1 MEPYSYQDPGMT
13 VGSFTASGQ
22 SISCRVGAMPAVSV
36 VMSVPSA
43 VSGANFAFEASIDAG
58 EDISGNWD
66 GSTGSWVTVQAV
78 RTNANTI
85 DTVSGTLSAAP
96 AYGWIIP
103 ATGFKFVRCRTT
115 ALTSGSATIT
125 MQPTLSAILPTPA
138 SVVLGAGTQAIGL
151 VFETVSATV
160 ANGPTLLVSRLASA
174 AAATNATLVKSSAGR
189 LMHITGYNAATSVRY
204 LKFSNLATTPVPGTS
219 AAYLSFALAPSAAF
233 SIDLSNKGMNFS
245 TGIGYWLGP
254 SSVDT
259 DMTSVTAGDIVGLNI
274 IYI

>member
-1 MEPYSYQDPGMT
+1 
-13 VGSFTASGQ
+13 
-22 SISCRVGAMPAVSV
+22 MPAVSI
-36 VMSVPSA
+36 VMSVPSS

-66 GSTGSWVTVQAV
+66 GSTGSWVTLHAIRSSD
-78 RTNANTI
+78 RTVETA
-85 DTVSGTLSAAP
+85 SGSLSAAP
-96 AYGWIIP
+96 SYGWTLP

-115 ALTSGSATIT
+115 SLTSGAATIT
-125 MQPTLSAILPTPA
+125 MQPTLNAVLPNPA
-138 SVVLGAGTQAIGL
+138 SVVIGAGTQAIGL
-151 VFETVSATV
+151 VFETVSATP
-160 ANGPTLLVSRLASA
+160 ANGPALLVSRLASA
-174 AAATNATLVKSSAGR
+174 AATTNATLVKSSAGR

-204 LKFSNLATTPVPGTS
+204 LKFSNLTTTPVPGTS
-219 AAYLSFALAPSAAF
+219 AAYLVFALAPSAPF
-233 SIDLSNKGMNFS
+233 QIDLSSKGMIFG